1 MTKCAYRN
9 CEKSFIRVHGVGRN
23 RQFCNDNCKQME
35 IYHRK
40 KHEAAE
46 YMFNTL
52 LSRVPVDGSKDA

>member
-35 IYHRK
+35 IYYRGK
-40 KHEAAE
+40 DRAAVCMPDE
-46 YMFNTL
+46 LIETQ
-52 LSRVPVDGSKDA
+52 SIGSNDA